1 MVFGDTSISVDEV
14 LVHVFLLSIPKPRTK
29 QILLQHIIITSA
41 LKQDPKVYYHI
52 FGKIRRCDT
61 KTFTYMEKTMK
72 LLGRVF
78 TFLLLAVTFAACSS
92 DDDSTD
98 GDGNIK
104 PDVNVNDPVG
114 TVSLS
119 MMKGHDLNEGATY
132 IGNSSIHIGNDYNFN
147 GGYFISLGTVKGLG
161 NVSYIP
167 TTGWADMV
175 SVRSGNGYVAYSYG
189 TFYRIYVE
197 KEIVG
202 TTGGIIG
209 YDVKYQAPFK
219 GKDLELE
226 LPATSVSFDKK
237 GGTENIVFN
246 NKEFVVFTAKSSEDW
261 CQIIPTSTY
270 NYSFLANGIQIIAQ
284 PSNVAAT
291 TEATITLTTA
301 YGKKKEIKVTR
312 GGVDPYL
319 TLNETS
325 VTLDAKEC
333 ERQVGLNTNIQK
345 EDLTISNT
353 ASSWCK
359 AEFVDQTRAI
369 HASAARIKFVGNKPA
384 KAVKAANAAGS
395 ASYYALVLKANS
407 NDKDTE
413 RKGTITLKSKD
424 GKKSVT
430 LNVIQNKAYLYVR
443 NEGYNEVSFDN
454 KEERNAV
461 IGNVYTNLEY
471 EDLQVSCNETWCKPE
486 LQKDYWGNITLNTNI
501 SKNTTDKT
509 RKAKIVISNKTKTLS
524 FTMNVSQNGVKFV
537 PSQTKVGFDKN
548 QSNKTITI
556 NTNIDWEASSN
567 QSWCTISRNGNNLTI
582 RATPYSG
589 STANRKATIS
599 FKGLSTKI
607 EVDQSKYALGDEYY
621 ENGVKG
627 QVIYMNDTTRY
638 VGKEVG
644 GTGTVWSTEKVA
656 TGATYEHDGRLN
668 LAIIKKISGWK
679 DLYPAFALCD
689 ALNTGSVT
697 GWYLPA
703 RDELCKIQS
712 QLSGHYWSSSEKSQE
727 YAYHVYNGYTYG
739 NKETLYKVKAVHRF

>member
-1 MVFGDTSISVDEV
+1 
-14 LVHVFLLSIPKPRTK
+14 
-29 QILLQHIIITSA
+29 
-41 LKQDPKVYYHI
+41 
-52 FGKIRRCDT
+52 
-61 KTFTYMEKTMK
+61 MEKTIK
-72 LLGRVF
+72 LLERIF
-78 TFLLLAVTFAACSS
+78 TFLLLAVVFAACSS

-104 PDVNVNDPVG
+104 PDVNVNDPAG

-119 MMKGHDLNEGATY
+119 MMKGSSISEGATRIGGSY
-132 IGNSSIHIGNDYNFN
+132 IYIGNDYNFD

-175 SVRSGNGYVAYSYG
+175 SVRNNNGYVAYSNG
-189 TFYRIYVE
+189 SFYRIFVE

-237 GGTENIVFN
+237 GGTENIVFD

-319 TLNETS
+319 TLDETS

-424 GKKSVT
+424 GKKCVT
-430 LNVIQNKAYLYVR
+430 LNVIQNKAYLYVQQ
-443 NEGYNEVSFDN
+443 EGYNEVSFDN
-454 KEERNAV
+454 EERNAV
-461 IGNVYTNLEY
+461 IGYLYTSLEY
-471 EDLQVSCNETWCKPE
+471 EDLQVSCNEAWCKPE
-486 LQKDYWGNITLNTNI
+486 LQNSYGDIKLNANI
-501 SKNTTDKT
+501 SKNATEKT

-524 FTMNVSQNGVKFV
+524 FTMNVSQSGVKFV

-589 STANRKATIS
+589 SAANRKATIS

-607 EVDQSKYALGDEYY
+607 EVDQSKYALGDEYN

-627 QVIYMNDTTRY
+627 EVAYMNDTVRY
-638 VGKEVG
+638 VKKEVG
-644 GTGTVWSTEKVA
+644 KSVWSTENVE
-656 TGATYEHDGRLN
+656 TGANDNYNGMKN
-668 LAIIKKISGWK
+668 MAVIKKISDWK
-679 DLYPAFALCD
+679 NLYPAFALCD
-689 ALNTGSVT
+689 ALNAEGVT

-703 RDELCKIQS
+703 LFELERFA
-712 QLSGHYWSSSEKSQE
+712 SSSEYWNSTEDSYSLVWINNRYSAK
-727 YAYHVYNGYTYG
+727 
-739 NKETLYKVKAVHRF
+739 YKNEITKVMAIHKF

>member
-1 MVFGDTSISVDEV
+1 
-14 LVHVFLLSIPKPRTK
+14 
-29 QILLQHIIITSA
+29 
-41 LKQDPKVYYHI
+41 
-52 FGKIRRCDT
+52 
-61 KTFTYMEKTMK
+61 MEKTFK
-72 LLGRVF
+72 LIQKIF
-78 TFLLLAVTFAACSS
+78 TMLLIAMSVIACSS
-92 DDDSTD
+92 DDSTD

-104 PDVNVNDPVG
+104 PDANVNDPVG

-119 MMKGHDLNEGATY
+119 MMKGKSIYDGATR
-132 IGNSSIHIGNDYNFN
+132 IGSTNIYIGNDYNFD

-175 SVRSGNGYVAYSYG
+175 SVRSGNGYVAYSNG
-189 TFYRIYVE
+189 DFYRIFVE

-226 LPATSVSFDKK
+226 IPATSVSFDKN
-237 GGTENIVFN
+237 GGTENIVFD
-246 NKEFVVFTAKSSEDW
+246 NKEFVVFTAKSSENW

-270 NYSFLANGIQIIAQ
+270 NYSFLSNGLQIKVY
-284 PSNVAAT
+284 PSDVAAT

-430 LNVIQNKAYLYVR
+430 LNVIQNKAYLYVG

-454 KEERNAV
+454 EERNAV
-461 IGNVYTNLEY
+461 IGNVYTSLEY
-471 EDLQVSCNETWCKPE
+471 EDLQVSCNEAWCKPE
-486 LQKDYWGNITLNTNI
+486 LQKKSNGYIKLNANI
-501 SKNTTDKT
+501 SKNTTEKS

-548 QSNKTITI
+548 YSNKTITI
-556 NTNIDWEASSN
+556 NTNLDWEATSN
-567 QSWCTISRNGNNLTI
+567 ESWCTLTKNGNNLTI

-589 STANRKATIS
+589 SAANRKATIS
-599 FKGLSTKI
+599 FKGISTKI
-607 EVDQSKYALGDEYY
+607 EVDQSKYALGDEYN

-627 QVIYMNDTTRY
+627 EVICINDTIRY
-638 VGKEVG
+638 VGKDIRE
-644 GTGTVWSTEKVA
+644 TVWSTEEVA
-656 TGATYEHDGRLN
+656 TGATDEYDGRVN
-668 LAIIKKISGWK
+668 MAIIKKISGWK

-703 RDELCKIQS
+703 RYELNNINKGGS
-712 QLSGHYWSSSEKSQE
+712 LRDHYWSSTEIITTQAYYFYGTSERGLKGT
-727 YAYHVYNGYTYG
+727 A
-739 NKETLYKVKAVHRF
+739 KRVKAVHRF

>member
-1 MVFGDTSISVDEV
+1 
-14 LVHVFLLSIPKPRTK
+14 
-29 QILLQHIIITSA
+29 
-41 LKQDPKVYYHI
+41 
-52 FGKIRRCDT
+52 
-61 KTFTYMEKTMK
+61 MEKTFK
-72 LLGRVF
+72 LIQKVF
-78 TFLLLAVTFAACSS
+78 TMLLIAMSVIACSS
-92 DDDSTD
+92 DDSTD

-104 PDVNVNDPVG
+104 PDVNVNDPAG

-119 MMKGHDLNEGATY
+119 MMKGPSTSEGATRISGSY
-132 IGNSSIHIGNDYNFN
+132 IYIGNDYNFD
-147 GGYFISLGTVKGLG
+147 GGSFISLGTVKGLG

-167 TTGWADMV
+167 TTGWADKV
-175 SVRSGNGYVAYSYG
+175 SVRNNNGYVAYSNG
-189 TFYRIYVE
+189 TFYRIFVE

-226 LPATSVSFDKK
+226 LPATSISFDKK

-413 RKGTITLKSKD
+413 RKGTITLKSKN

-430 LNVIQNKAYLYVR
+430 LNVIQNKAYLYVQQK
-443 NEGYNEVSFDN
+443 GYNEVSFDN
-454 KEERNAV
+454 EERNAV
-461 IGNVYTNLEY
+461 IGNVYTSLEY
-471 EDLQVSCNETWCKPE
+471 EDLQVSCNEAWCKPE
-486 LQKDYWGNITLNTNI
+486 LQKKSYGIELNANI
-501 SKNTTDKT
+501 SKNATEKT

-524 FTMNVSQNGVKFV
+524 FTMNVSQNGVTFV

-589 STANRKATIS
+589 SAANRKATIT

-607 EVDQSKYALGDEYY
+607 EVDQSKYALGDEYN

-627 QVIYMNDTTRY
+627 QVICIYDTIRY
-638 VGKEVG
+638 VGKDV
-644 GTGTVWSTEKVA
+644 GTVAWSTEEVA
-656 TGATYEHDGRLN
+656 TGATDKYDGRLN
-668 LAIIKKISGWK
+668 IAIIKKISGWK

-703 RDELCKIQS
+703 MYELNTIHNVGNSIRDY
-712 QLSGHYWSSSEKSQE
+712 HWSSTEYTASQ
-727 YAYHVYNGYTYG
+727 AYRHNTSYYIDSKRNQ
-739 NKETLYKVKAVHRF
+739 YKVKAVHRF

>member
-1 MVFGDTSISVDEV
+1 MST
-14 LVHVFLLSIPKPRTK
+14 PKSGTK
-29 QILLQHIIITSA
+29 QIPLQHIIITSA
-41 LKQDPKVYYHI
+41 LIQESKIYYNI
-52 FGKIRRCDT
+52 YGNLRRCNI
-61 KTFTYMEKTMK
+61 KTFTYMEKTIK
-72 LLGRVF
+72 LLERIF
-78 TFLLLAVTFAACSS
+78 TFLLLAVVFAACSS
-92 DDDSTD
+92 NDDSTD

-104 PDVNVNDPVG
+104 PDVNVNDPAG

-119 MMKGHDLNEGATY
+119 MMKGPSISEGATRIGGSY
-132 IGNSSIHIGNDYNFN
+132 IYIGNDYNFD

-167 TTGWADMV
+167 TTGWASKV
-175 SVRSGNGYVAYSYG
+175 SVRSGNGYVAYSDG
-189 TFYRIYVE
+189 DFYRIFVE
-197 KEIVG
+197 NEIVG

-237 GGTENIVFN
+237 GGTENIVFD

-353 ASSWCK
+353 ASLWCK

-369 HASAARIKFVGNKPA
+369 HASAARIKFVGNKPT
-384 KAVKAANAAGS
+384 KTVKAANAASS

-430 LNVIQNKAYLYVR
+430 LNVIQNKAYLYVG

-454 KEERNAV
+454 EERNAV

-486 LQKDYWGNITLNTNI
+486 LQKDHWGNITLNTNI
-501 SKNTTDKT
+501 SKNTTEKT
-509 RKAKIVISNKTKTLS
+509 RKAKIVISNKTKTLN
-524 FTMNVSQNGVKFV
+524 FTMTVSQNGVKFV

-589 STANRKATIS
+589 TTANRKATIT

-607 EVDQSKYALGDEYY
+607 EVDQSKYALDDEYN
-621 ENGVKG
+621 ENGVTGK
-627 QVIYMNDTTRY
+627 VICINDTIRY
-638 VGKEVG
+638 VGKDVG
-644 GTGTVWSTEKVA
+644 EAIWSTEKVV
-656 TGATYEHDGRLN
+656 TGATDEYDGRVN
-668 LAIIKKISGWK
+668 MAIIKKISGWK

-703 RDELCKIQS
+703 LYELYNIS
-712 QLSGHYWSSSEKSQE
+712 RGGHNLSNHYYWTSTE
-727 YAYHVYNGYTYG
+727 YAKDIAYSSDGYASYTQK
-739 NKETLYKVKAVHRF
+739 NLKYKVKAVHRF

>member
-1 MVFGDTSISVDEV
+1 
-14 LVHVFLLSIPKPRTK
+14 
-29 QILLQHIIITSA
+29 
-41 LKQDPKVYYHI
+41 
-52 FGKIRRCDT
+52 
-61 KTFTYMEKTMK
+61 MEKTIK
-72 LLGRVF
+72 LLERIF
-78 TFLLLAVTFAACSS
+78 TFLLLAVVFAACSS

-104 PDVNVNDPVG
+104 PDVNVNDPAG

-119 MMKGHDLNEGATY
+119 MMKGPSISEGATRIGGSY
-132 IGNSSIHIGNDYNFN
+132 IYIGNDYNFD

-175 SVRSGNGYVAYSYG
+175 SVRNNNGYVAYSNG
-189 TFYRIYVE
+189 SFYRIFVE

-237 GGTENIVFN
+237 GGTENIVFD

-384 KAVKAANAAGS
+384 KAVKAAGS
-395 ASYYALVLKANS
+395 TNYYALVLKAEA
-407 NDKDTE
+407 NDKETE
-413 RKGTITLKSKD
+413 RKGVVTLKSKD

-430 LNVIQNKAYLYVR
+430 LNIV
-443 NEGYNEVSFDN
+443 
-454 KEERNAV
+454 
-461 IGNVYTNLEY
+461 
-471 EDLQVSCNETWCKPE
+471 
-486 LQKDYWGNITLNTNI
+486 QKGI
-501 SKNTTDKT
+501 
-509 RKAKIVISNKTKTLS
+509 
-524 FTMNVSQNGVKFV
+524 KFI

-589 STANRKATIS
+589 TTASRKATIT

-607 EVDQSKYALGDEYY
+607 EVDQSKYALGDEYN

-627 QVIYMNDTTRY
+627 EVICINDTIRY
-638 VGKEVG
+638 VGKDVG
-644 GTGTVWSTEKVA
+644 EAIWSTEKVA
-656 TGATYEHDGRLN
+656 TGATDEYDGRVN
-668 LAIIKKISGWK
+668 MAIIKKISGWK

-703 RDELCKIQS
+703 LYELYNIYIGGYD
-712 QLSGHYWSSSEKSQE
+712 LRYHYYWTSTE
-727 YAYHVYNGYTYG
+727 YAKDIAYSSDGYASYTQ
-739 NKETLYKVKAVHRF
+739 KKLKYKVKAVHRF

>member
-1 MVFGDTSISVDEV
+1 
-14 LVHVFLLSIPKPRTK
+14 
-29 QILLQHIIITSA
+29 
-41 LKQDPKVYYHI
+41 
-52 FGKIRRCDT
+52 
-61 KTFTYMEKTMK
+61 MEKTIK
-72 LLGRVF
+72 LLERVF
-78 TFLLLAVTFAACSS
+78 TFLLLAVAFAACSS

-104 PDVNVNDPVG
+104 PNVNVNDPVG

-119 MMKGHDLNEGATY
+119 MMKGPSIREGATG
-132 IGNSSIHIGNDYNFN
+132 IGSIYIGNDYNFD

-167 TTGWADMV
+167 TTGWASKV
-175 SVRSGNGYVAYSYG
+175 SVRSGNGYVACDPYG
-189 TFYRIYVE
+189 FFYRIFVE

-246 NKEFVVFTAKSSEDW
+246 NKEFVVFTAKSSENW
-261 CQIIPTSTY
+261 CRITPTSTY
-270 NYSFLANGIQIIAQ
+270 NYFFLTNGLQITAD

-312 GGVDPYL
+312 GGVDPYI

-359 AEFVDQTRAI
+359 AEFIDQTRAI

-430 LNVIQNKAYLYVR
+430 LNVIQNKAYLYVG

-454 KEERNAV
+454 EERNAV
-461 IGNVYTNLEY
+461 IDNVYTSLEY

-486 LQKDYWGNITLNTNI
+486 LQKDHWGNITLNTNI
-501 SKNTTDKT
+501 SKNTTEKT
-509 RKAKIVISNKTKTLS
+509 RKAKIVISNKTKTLN
-524 FTMNVSQNGVKFV
+524 FTMNVSQRGITFV

-556 NTNIDWEASSN
+556 NTDLDWEATSN
-567 QSWCTISRNGNNLTI
+567 QSWCTISKNGNNLTI
-582 RATPYSG
+582 RVTAYSG
-589 STANRKATIS
+589 SSASRKATIS

-607 EVDQSKYALGDEYY
+607 EVDQSKYAVGDQYS

-627 QVIYMNDTTRY
+627 EVVYMNDTIRY
-638 VGKEVG
+638 IGKEVG
-644 GTGTVWSTEKVA
+644 EAVWSTENVG
-656 TGATYEHDGRLN
+656 TGATDYSDGRVN
-668 LAIIKKISGWK
+668 MAVIKKISGWK
-679 DLYPAFALCD
+679 TLYPAFALCD
-689 ALNTGSVT
+689 ALNTGGVI

-703 RDELCKIQS
+703 REEFRFYS
-712 QLSGHYWSSSEKSQE
+712 EGRYWSSTEGD
-727 YAYHVYNGYTYG
+727 YTTAYDNGYRQY
-739 NKETLYKVKAVHRF
+739 KSSQLKVKAIHRF

>member
-1 MVFGDTSISVDEV
+1 M
-14 LVHVFLLSIPKPRTK
+14 K
-29 QILLQHIIITSA
+29 IL
-41 LKQDPKVYYHI
+41 
-52 FGKIRRCDT
+52 
-61 KTFTYMEKTMK
+61 E
-72 LLGRVF
+72 RVF
-78 TFLLLAVTFAACSS
+78 TFLLLAVVFAACSS

-104 PDVNVNDPVG
+104 PDVNVNDPAG

-119 MMKGHDLNEGATY
+119 MMKGSSISEGATRIGGSY
-132 IGNSSIHIGNDYNFN
+132 IYIGNDYNFD

-175 SVRSGNGYVAYSYG
+175 SVRNNNGYVAYSNG
-189 TFYRIYVE
+189 SFYRIFVE

-333 ERQVGLNTNIQK
+333 ERQIGLNTNIQK

-430 LNVIQNKAYLYVR
+430 LNVIQNKAYLYVGY
-443 NEGYNEVSFDN
+443 EGYNDVSLDN
-454 KEERNAV
+454 EEKNAV
-461 IGNVYTNLEY
+461 IGNVYTSLEY
-471 EDLQVSCNETWCKPE
+471 EDLQVSCNEAWCKPE
-486 LQKDYWGNITLNTNI
+486 LQKKSYGYIELNANI
-501 SKNTTDKT
+501 SKNATEKT

-524 FTMNVSQNGVKFV
+524 FTMNVSQSGVKFV

-589 STANRKATIS
+589 SAANRKATIS

-607 EVDQSKYALGDEYY
+607 EVDQSKYALGDEYN

-627 QVIYMNDTTRY
+627 EVAYMNDTVRY
-638 VGKEVG
+638 VKKEVG
-644 GTGTVWSTEKVA
+644 KSVWSTENVE
-656 TGATYEHDGRLN
+656 TGANDNYNGMKN
-668 LAIIKKISGWK
+668 MAVIKKISDWK
-679 DLYPAFALCD
+679 NLYPAFALCD
-689 ALNTGSVT
+689 ALNAEGVT

-703 RDELCKIQS
+703 LFELERFA
-712 QLSGHYWSSSEKSQE
+712 SSSEYWNSTEDSYSLVWINNRYSAK
-727 YAYHVYNGYTYG
+727 
-739 NKETLYKVKAVHRF
+739 YKNEITKVMAIHKF

>member
-1 MVFGDTSISVDEV
+1 
-14 LVHVFLLSIPKPRTK
+14 
-29 QILLQHIIITSA
+29 
-41 LKQDPKVYYHI
+41 
-52 FGKIRRCDT
+52 
-61 KTFTYMEKTMK
+61 MEKTFK
-72 LLGRVF
+72 LIQKVF
-78 TFLLLAVTFAACSS
+78 TMLLIAMSVIACSS
-92 DDDSTD
+92 DDSTD

-104 PDVNVNDPVG
+104 PDVNVNDPAG
-114 TVSLS
+114 TISLS
-119 MMKGHDLNEGATY
+119 MMKGPSTSEGATRISGSY
-132 IGNSSIHIGNDYNFN
+132 IYIGNDYNFD
-147 GGYFISLGTVKGLG
+147 GGSFISLGTVKGLG

-167 TTGWADMV
+167 TTGWADKV
-175 SVRSGNGYVAYSYG
+175 SVRNNNGYVAYSNG
-189 TFYRIYVE
+189 TFYRIFVE

-226 LPATSVSFDKK
+226 LPATSISFDKK

-413 RKGTITLKSKD
+413 RKGTITLKSKN

-430 LNVIQNKAYLYVR
+430 LNVIQNKAYLYVQQK
-443 NEGYNEVSFDN
+443 GYNEVSFDN
-454 KEERNAV
+454 EERNAV
-461 IGNVYTNLEY
+461 IGNVYTSLEY
-471 EDLQVSCNETWCKPE
+471 EDLQVSCNEAWCKPE
-486 LQKDYWGNITLNTNI
+486 LQKKSYGIELNANI
-501 SKNTTDKT
+501 SKNATEKT

-524 FTMNVSQNGVKFV
+524 FTMNVSQNGVTFV

-589 STANRKATIS
+589 SAANRKATIT

-607 EVDQSKYALGDEYY
+607 EVDQSKYALGDEYN

-627 QVIYMNDTTRY
+627 QVICIYDTIRY
-638 VGKEVG
+638 VGKDV
-644 GTGTVWSTEKVA
+644 GTVAWSTEEVA
-656 TGATYEHDGRLN
+656 TGATDKYDGRLN
-668 LAIIKKISGWK
+668 IAIIKKISGWK

-703 RDELCKIQS
+703 MYELNTIHNVGNSIRDY
-712 QLSGHYWSSSEKSQE
+712 HWSSTEYTASQ
-727 YAYHVYNGYTYG
+727 AYRHNTSYYIDSKRNQ
-739 NKETLYKVKAVHRF
+739 YKVKAVHRF

>member
-1 MVFGDTSISVDEV
+1 
-14 LVHVFLLSIPKPRTK
+14 
-29 QILLQHIIITSA
+29 
-41 LKQDPKVYYHI
+41 
-52 FGKIRRCDT
+52 
-61 KTFTYMEKTMK
+61 MEKTIK
-72 LLGRVF
+72 LLERVF
-78 TFLLLAVTFAACSS
+78 TFLLLAVAFAACSS

-104 PDVNVNDPVG
+104 PDVNVNDPAG

-132 IGNSSIHIGNDYNFN
+132 IGNSSIHIGNDYNFD

-167 TTGWADMV
+167 TTGWASNV

-246 NKEFVVFTAKSSEDW
+246 NKEFVVYTAKSSEDW

-284 PSNVAAT
+284 PSDVATT

-384 KAVKAANAAGS
+384 KTVKAANAAGS

-407 NDKDTE
+407 NDKNTE
-413 RKGTITLKSKD
+413 RKGTITLKSKN

-430 LNVIQNKAYLYVR
+430 LNVIQDKAYLYVGQ
-443 NEGYNEVSFDN
+443 EGYNEVSFDN
-454 KEERNAV
+454 EKRNGI
-461 IGNVYTNLEY
+461 IGTVYTSLEY
-471 EDLQVSCNETWCKPE
+471 EDLQVSCNEAWCKPE
-486 LQKDYWGNITLNTNI
+486 LQKTYGQIKLNANI
-501 SKNTTDKT
+501 SKNTTEKS
-509 RKAKIVISNKTKTLS
+509 REAKIVISNKTKTLS
-524 FTMNVSQNGVKFV
+524 FTMNVSQSGVKFV

-548 QSNKTITI
+548 QSNKTISI
-556 NTNIDWEASSN
+556 NTSLDWEATSD
-567 QSWCTISRNGNNLTI
+567 QSWCTVSRNGNNLTI
-582 RATPYSG
+582 RVTAYGG
-589 STANRKATIS
+589 SSASRKATIS
-599 FKGLSTKI
+599 FKGLLSKI
-607 EVDQSKYALGDEYY
+607 EVNQSKYAVGDQYS

-627 QVIYMNDTTRY
+627 EVVYMNDTVRY
-638 VGKEVG
+638 VKKEVG
-644 GTGTVWSTEKVA
+644 ESIWSTENVE
-656 TGATYEHDGRLN
+656 TGANDNYDGMKN
-668 LAIIKKISGWK
+668 MAVIKKISGWK
-679 DLYPAFALCD
+679 NLYPAFALCD
-689 ALNTGSVT
+689 ALNTSGVT

-703 RDELCKIQS
+703 YYELSNRIRPAN
-712 QLSGHYWSSSEKSQE
+712 GTYWSSSESSNK
-727 YAYHVYNGYTYG
+727 YAGYYSPS
-739 NKETLYKVKAVHRF
+739 ETNAARKTDTKLKVMAVHKF

>member
-1 MVFGDTSISVDEV
+1 MST
-14 LVHVFLLSIPKPRTK
+14 PKPRTK
-29 QILLQHIIITSA
+29 QIPLQHIIIISA
-41 LKQDPKVYYHI
+41 LTQEPKIYYNI
-52 FGKIRRCDT
+52 FVNLRRCNI
-61 KTFTYMEKTMK
+61 KTFTYMEKTIK
-72 LLGRVF
+72 LLERVF
-78 TFLLLAVTFAACSS
+78 TFLLLAVAFAACSS

-104 PDVNVNDPVG
+104 PDVNVNDPAG

-132 IGNSSIHIGNDYNFN
+132 IGNSSIHIGNDYNFD

-167 TTGWADMV
+167 TTGWASNV

-284 PSNVAAT
+284 PSDVAAT

-430 LNVIQNKAYLYVR
+430 LNVIQNKAYLYVG

-454 KEERNAV
+454 EERNAV
-461 IGNVYTNLEY
+461 IGNVYTSLEY
-471 EDLQVSCNETWCKPE
+471 EDLQVSCDEAWCKPE
-486 LQKDYWGNITLNTNI
+486 LQKKSYGYIVLNANI
-501 SKNTTDKT
+501 SKNATEKS
-509 RKAKIVISNKTKTLS
+509 RKAKVVISNKTKTLN
-524 FTMNVSQNGVKFV
+524 FTMTVSQNGVKFV

-548 QSNKTITI
+548 QSNKTISI
-556 NTNIDWEASSN
+556 NTSLDWEATSD
-567 QSWCTISRNGNNLTI
+567 QSWCTVSRNGNNLTI
-582 RATPYSG
+582 RVTAYCG
-589 STANRKATIS
+589 SSASRKATIS
-599 FKGLSTKI
+599 FKGLLSKI
-607 EVDQSKYALGDEYY
+607 EVNQSKYAVGDQYS

-627 QVIYMNDTTRY
+627 EVVYMNDTVRY
-638 VGKEVG
+638 VKKEVG
-644 GTGTVWSTEKVA
+644 ESIWSTENVE
-656 TGATYEHDGRLN
+656 TGANDNYDGMKN
-668 LAIIKKISGWK
+668 MAVIKKISGWK
-679 DLYPAFALCD
+679 NLYPAFALCD
-689 ALNTGSVT
+689 ALNTSGVT

-703 RDELCKIQS
+703 YYELSNRIRPAN
-712 QLSGHYWSSSEKSQE
+712 GTYWSSSESSNK
-727 YAYHVYNGYTYG
+727 YAGYYSPS
-739 NKETLYKVKAVHRF
+739 ETNAARKTDTKLKVMAVHKF

>member
-1 MVFGDTSISVDEV
+1 
-14 LVHVFLLSIPKPRTK
+14 
-29 QILLQHIIITSA
+29 
-41 LKQDPKVYYHI
+41 
-52 FGKIRRCDT
+52 
-61 KTFTYMEKTMK
+61 MEKTFK
-72 LLGRVF
+72 LIQKVF
-78 TFLLLAVTFAACSS
+78 TMLLIAMSVIACSS
-92 DDDSTD
+92 DDSTD

-104 PDVNVNDPVG
+104 PDVNVNDPAG

-119 MMKGHDLNEGATY
+119 MMKGPSISEGATGIGGSY
-132 IGNSSIHIGNDYNFN
+132 IYIGNDYNFD
-147 GGYFISLGTVKGLG
+147 GGSFISLGTVKGLG

-167 TTGWADMV
+167 TTGWADKV
-175 SVRSGNGYVAYSYG
+175 SVRNNNGYVAYSHG
-189 TFYRIYVE
+189 TFYRIFVE

-226 LPATSVSFDKK
+226 LPATSVSFDKN

-246 NKEFVVFTAKSSEDW
+246 NKEFVVFTAKSSENW

-270 NYSFLANGIQIIAQ
+270 NYSFLSNGIQIEVY
-284 PSNVAAT
+284 PSDVAAT

-333 ERQVGLNTNIQK
+333 KRQIGLNTNIQK

-430 LNVIQNKAYLYVR
+430 LNVIQDKAYLYVKDK
-443 NEGYNEVSFDN
+443 GYNKASFDN
-454 KEERNAV
+454 EERNAT
-461 IGNVYTNLEY
+461 IGTVYTSLEY
-471 EDLQVSCNETWCKPE
+471 EDLQVSCNEAWCKPE
-486 LQKDYWGNITLNTNI
+486 LQKSYGQIILNANI
-501 SKNTTDKT
+501 SKNTTKKS
-509 RKAKIVISNKTKTLS
+509 REAKIVISNKTKTLS
-524 FTMNVSQNGVKFV
+524 FTLTVSQSGVKFI

-548 QSNKTITI
+548 YSNKTITI
-556 NTNIDWEASSN
+556 NTNIDWEASTN
-567 QSWCTISRNGNNLTI
+567 QSWCTISKNGNNLTI

-589 STANRKATIS
+589 SAANRKATIS

-607 EVDQSKYALGDEYY
+607 EVDQSKYALGDEYN

-627 QVIYMNDTTRY
+627 QVICINDTIRY
-638 VGKEVG
+638 VGKDVG
-644 GTGTVWSTEKVA
+644 NAVWSNESVL
-656 TGATYEHDGRLN
+656 TGANNEYDGRVN
-668 LAIIKKISGWK
+668 MAIIKKISGWK

-689 ALNTGSVT
+689 ALNTGNVT

-703 RDELCKIQS
+703 TKELSDIYAKGNGIRS
-712 QLSGHYWSSSEKSQE
+712 YFWSSTEYSVNQAYRNYKGWSQDQK
-727 YAYHVYNGYTYG
+727 
-739 NKETLYKVKAVHRF
+739 KESYKVKAVHRF

>member
-1 MVFGDTSISVDEV
+1 
-14 LVHVFLLSIPKPRTK
+14 
-29 QILLQHIIITSA
+29 
-41 LKQDPKVYYHI
+41 
-52 FGKIRRCDT
+52 
-61 KTFTYMEKTMK
+61 MK

-78 TFLLLAVTFAACSS
+78 TFLLLAITFVACSS
-92 DDDSTD
+92 DDASTD

-119 MMKGHDLNEGATY
+119 MMKGPSIREGATR
-132 IGNSSIHIGNDYNFN
+132 IGGSDIYIGNDYNFD
-147 GGYFISLGTVKGLG
+147 GGYFISLGAVKGLG

-167 TTGWADMV
+167 TQGWADMV
-175 SVRSGNGYVAYSYG
+175 SVRSDNGYVAYSNG
-189 TFYRIYVE
+189 AFYRIFVE

-209 YDVKYQAPFK
+209 YDVKYQVPFK

-319 TLNETS
+319 TLDETS

-353 ASSWCK
+353 ASSWCE

-395 ASYYALVLKANS
+395 ASYYALVLKAKS

-430 LNVIQNKAYLYVR
+430 LNIV
-443 NEGYNEVSFDN
+443 
-454 KEERNAV
+454 
-461 IGNVYTNLEY
+461 
-471 EDLQVSCNETWCKPE
+471 
-486 LQKDYWGNITLNTNI
+486 QKGI
-501 SKNTTDKT
+501 
-509 RKAKIVISNKTKTLS
+509 
-524 FTMNVSQNGVKFV
+524 KFI

-556 NTNIDWEASSN
+556 NTNIDWEPLSN

-607 EVDQSKYALGDEYY
+607 EVDQSKYAVGETYN

-627 QVIYMNDTTRY
+627 KIIYMNDTIRY
-638 VGKEVG
+638 VGKDVG
-644 GTGTVWSTEKVA
+644 EAAWSTEGVA
-656 TGATYEHDGRLN
+656 TGATDENDGRVN
-668 LAIIKKISGWK
+668 MAIIKKISGWK

-689 ALNTGSVT
+689 ALNTGNVT

-703 RDELCKIQS
+703 IIELNYIYH
-712 QLSGHYWSSSEKSQE
+712 GRFENNYWSSTESSVN
-727 YAYHVYNGYTYG
+727 YANYYYDYTRRSNPKG
-739 NKETLYKVKAVHRF
+739 SICKVKAVHRF

>member
-1 MVFGDTSISVDEV
+1 
-14 LVHVFLLSIPKPRTK
+14 
-29 QILLQHIIITSA
+29 
-41 LKQDPKVYYHI
+41 
-52 FGKIRRCDT
+52 
-61 KTFTYMEKTMK
+61 MEKTIK
-72 LLGRVF
+72 LLERVF
-78 TFLLLAVTFAACSS
+78 TFLLLAVAFAACSS

-119 MMKGHDLNEGATY
+119 MMKGPSIREGATR
-132 IGNSSIHIGNDYNFN
+132 IGSSDIYIGNDYNFD

-175 SVRSGNGYVAYSYG
+175 SVRNGNGYVAYSYG
-189 TFYRIYVE
+189 TFYRIFVE

-237 GGTENIVFN
+237 GGTENIVFD

-284 PSNVAAT
+284 PSDVAAT

-430 LNVIQNKAYLYVR
+430 LNVIQNKAYLYVG

-454 KEERNAV
+454 EERNAV
-461 IGNVYTNLEY
+461 IGNVYTSLEY
-471 EDLQVSCNETWCKPE
+471 EDLQVSCNEAWCKPE
-486 LQKDYWGNITLNTNI
+486 LQKKSYGIELNANI
-501 SKNTTDKT
+501 SKNATEKS
-509 RKAKIVISNKTKTLS
+509 RKAKIMISNKTKTLN
-524 FTMNVSQNGVKFV
+524 FTMNVSQRGITFV

-589 STANRKATIS
+589 TTANRKATIT

-607 EVDQSKYALGDEYY
+607 EVDQSKYAVGDQYS

-627 QVIYMNDTTRY
+627 EVICMIDTIRY

-644 GTGTVWSTEKVA
+644 EAVWSTENVE
-656 TGATYEHDGRLN
+656 TGAKDYSDGRVN
-668 LAIIKKISGWK
+668 MAIIKKISGWK
-679 DLYPAFALCD
+679 TLYPAFALCD
-689 ALNTGSVT
+689 ALNTGGVI

-703 RDELCKIQS
+703 RKEFRFNSEGK
-712 QLSGHYWSSSEKSQE
+712 YWSSTEGDYTTAYDNQGSWQYKSSQ
-727 YAYHVYNGYTYG
+727 
-739 NKETLYKVKAVHRF
+739 LKVKAIHRF

>member
-1 MVFGDTSISVDEV
+1 MST
-14 LVHVFLLSIPKPRTK
+14 PKPGTK
-29 QILLQHIIITSA
+29 QIPLQHIIITSA
-41 LKQDPKVYYHI
+41 LIQEPKIYYNI
-52 FGKIRRCDT
+52 FGNLRRCNI
-61 KTFTYMEKTMK
+61 KTFTYMEKTIK
-72 LLGRVF
+72 LLERVF
-78 TFLLLAVTFAACSS
+78 TFLLLAVAFAACSS

-104 PDVNVNDPVG
+104 PDVNVNDPAG

-132 IGNSSIHIGNDYNFN
+132 IGNSSIHIGNDYNFD

-167 TTGWADMV
+167 TTGWASNV

-270 NYSFLANGIQIIAQ
+270 NYSFLTNGIQIIAQ
-284 PSNVAAT
+284 PSDVAAT

-395 ASYYALVLKANS
+395 ANYYALVLKANS

-430 LNVIQNKAYLYVR
+430 LNVIQNKAYLYVGY
-443 NEGYNEVSFDN
+443 EGYNDVSLDN
-454 KEERNAV
+454 EERNAA
-461 IGNVYTNLEY
+461 IGNVYTSLEY
-471 EDLQVSCNETWCKPE
+471 EDLQVSCNEAWCKPE
-486 LQKDYWGNITLNTNI
+486 LQKKSYGIELNANI
-501 SKNTTDKT
+501 SKNTTEKS
-509 RKAKIVISNKTKTLS
+509 REAKIVISNKTKTLS
-524 FTMNVSQNGVKFV
+524 FTLTVSQSGVKFI

-548 QSNKTITI
+548 YSNKTITI

-567 QSWCTISRNGNNLTI
+567 QSWCTLTKNGNNLTI

-589 STANRKATIS
+589 SAANRKATIT

-607 EVDQSKYALGDEYY
+607 EVDQSKYALGDEYN

-627 QVIYMNDTTRY
+627 EVICINDTIRY
-638 VGKEVG
+638 VGKDVG
-644 GTGTVWSTEKVA
+644 KTAWSTEEVA
-656 TGATYEHDGRLN
+656 TGATDKYDGRLN
-668 LAIIKKISGWK
+668 MAVIKKISGWK

-703 RDELCKIQS
+703 MYELETINRVGIIRDW
-712 QLSGHYWSSSEKSQE
+712 HWSSTEYNESEAFIS
-727 YAYHVYNGYTYG
+727 YG
-739 NKETLYKVKAVHRF
+739 NSGDHPKRTKYEVKAVHRF

>member
-1 MVFGDTSISVDEV
+1 
-14 LVHVFLLSIPKPRTK
+14 
-29 QILLQHIIITSA
+29 
-41 LKQDPKVYYHI
+41 
-52 FGKIRRCDT
+52 
-61 KTFTYMEKTMK
+61 MEKTMK

-78 TFLLLAVTFAACSS
+78 TFLLLAITFVACSS
-92 DDDSTD
+92 DDASID

-104 PDVNVNDPVG
+104 PDVNVNDPTG

-119 MMKGHDLNEGATY
+119 MMKGPSIREGATR
-132 IGNSSIHIGNDYNFN
+132 IGDSDIYIGNDYNFD

-167 TTGWADMV
+167 TTGWASKV
-175 SVRSGNGYVAYSYG
+175 SVRSGNGYVAYDPYRG
-189 TFYRIYVE
+189 FYRIFVE

-319 TLNETS
+319 TLDETS

-353 ASSWCK
+353 ASSWCE

-384 KAVKAANAAGS
+384 KAVKAANTAGS

-430 LNVIQNKAYLYVR
+430 L
-443 NEGYNEVSFDN
+443 
-454 KEERNAV
+454 
-461 IGNVYTNLEY
+461 T
-471 EDLQVSCNETWCKPE
+471 
-486 LQKDYWGNITLNTNI
+486 
-501 SKNTTDKT
+501 
-509 RKAKIVISNKTKTLS
+509 
-524 FTMNVSQNGVKFV
+524 VSQRGVQFI

-556 NTNIDWEASSN
+556 NTNIDWEPSSN
-567 QSWCTISRNGNNLTI
+567 QSWCTTSRNGNNLTI

-607 EVDQSKYALGDEYY
+607 EVDQSKYAVGDEYN

-627 QVIYMNDTTRY
+627 KIIYMNDTIRY
-638 VGKEVG
+638 VGKDVG
-644 GTGTVWSTEKVA
+644 EAAWSTEGVA
-656 TGATYEHDGRLN
+656 TGATDEYDGRVN
-668 LAIIKKISGWK
+668 MAIIKKISGWK
-679 DLYPAFALCD
+679 DLYPAFALCN
-689 ALNTGSVT
+689 ALNTGNVT

-703 RDELCKIQS
+703 IIELHYIYH
-712 QLSGHYWSSSEKSQE
+712 GGNRFDNNYWSSTEYSVN
-727 YAYHVYNGYTYG
+727 YAYYYDYDYTRKSITP
-739 NKETLYKVKAVHRF
+739 KESICKVKAVHRF

>member
-1 MVFGDTSISVDEV
+1 
-14 LVHVFLLSIPKPRTK
+14 
-29 QILLQHIIITSA
+29 
-41 LKQDPKVYYHI
+41 
-52 FGKIRRCDT
+52 
-61 KTFTYMEKTMK
+61 MK

-78 TFLLLAVTFAACSS
+78 TFLLLAITFVACSS
-92 DDDSTD
+92 DNDSID

-104 PDVNVNDPVG
+104 PDVNVNDPAG

-119 MMKGHDLNEGATY
+119 MMKGRSIYDGATGIGSIY
-132 IGNSSIHIGNDYNFN
+132 IGDDYNFD
-147 GGYFISLGTVKGLG
+147 GGAFISLGTVKGLG
-161 NVSYIP
+161 NVSYVP
-167 TTGWADMV
+167 TQGWANKV
-175 SVRSGNGYVAYSYG
+175 SVRCDNGYVAYSYSNEA
-189 TFYRIYVE
+189 FYRIFVE

-284 PSNVAAT
+284 PSNMAAT

-319 TLNETS
+319 TLDETS

-369 HASAARIKFVGNKPA
+369 HANAARIKFVGNKPA

-407 NDKDTE
+407 NDKETE
-413 RKGTITLKSKD
+413 RKGVVTLKSKD

-430 LNVIQNKAYLYVR
+430 LNIV
-443 NEGYNEVSFDN
+443 
-454 KEERNAV
+454 
-461 IGNVYTNLEY
+461 
-471 EDLQVSCNETWCKPE
+471 
-486 LQKDYWGNITLNTNI
+486 QKGMFI
-501 SKNTTDKT
+501 
-509 RKAKIVISNKTKTLS
+509 
-524 FTMNVSQNGVKFV
+524 

-607 EVDQSKYALGDEYY
+607 EVDQSKYAVDDEYN

-627 QVIYMNDTTRY
+627 KIIYMNDTIRY
-638 VGKEVG
+638 VGKDVG
-644 GTGTVWSTEKVA
+644 EAVWSTETVL
-656 TGATYEHDGRLN
+656 TGATDKNDGRVN
-668 LAIIKKISGWK
+668 MAIIKKISGWK

-689 ALNTGSVT
+689 ALNTGNVT

-703 RDELCKIQS
+703 KEELYYIYNGGRS
-712 QLSGHYWSSSEKSQE
+712 DNEDWSSTEDDVN
-727 YAYHVYNGYTYG
+727 YAYYFYHYYYG
-739 NKETLYKVKAVHRF
+739 WSLAPIDKGSISKVKAVHRF

>member
-1 MVFGDTSISVDEV
+1 
-14 LVHVFLLSIPKPRTK
+14 
-29 QILLQHIIITSA
+29 
-41 LKQDPKVYYHI
+41 
-52 FGKIRRCDT
+52 
-61 KTFTYMEKTMK
+61 MK

-78 TFLLLAVTFAACSS
+78 TFLLLAITFVACSS
-92 DDDSTD
+92 DDASID

-104 PDVNVNDPVG
+104 PDVNVNDPAG

-119 MMKGHDLNEGATY
+119 MMKGPSIREGATR
-132 IGNSSIHIGNDYNFN
+132 IGDSDIYIGNDYNFD

-167 TTGWADMV
+167 TTGWASKV
-175 SVRSGNGYVAYSYG
+175 SVRSGNGYVAYDPYRG
-189 TFYRIYVE
+189 FYRIFVE

-319 TLNETS
+319 TLDETS

-407 NDKDTE
+407 NDKETE
-413 RKGTITLKSKD
+413 RKGVVTLKSKD

-430 LNVIQNKAYLYVR
+430 LNIV
-443 NEGYNEVSFDN
+443 
-454 KEERNAV
+454 
-461 IGNVYTNLEY
+461 
-471 EDLQVSCNETWCKPE
+471 
-486 LQKDYWGNITLNTNI
+486 QKGMFI
-501 SKNTTDKT
+501 
-509 RKAKIVISNKTKTLS
+509 
-524 FTMNVSQNGVKFV
+524 

-548 QSNKTITI
+548 HSNKTITI
-556 NTNIDWEASSN
+556 NTNIDWEPSSN
-567 QSWCTISRNGNNLTI
+567 QSWCTTSRSGNNLTI

-607 EVDQSKYALGDEYY
+607 EVDQSKYAVGDEYN

-627 QVIYMNDTTRY
+627 QVVCMNDTIRY
-638 VGKEVG
+638 VGKDVG
-644 GTGTVWSTEKVA
+644 EAAWSTETVL
-656 TGATYEHDGRLN
+656 TGATDKNDGRVN
-668 LAIIKKISGWK
+668 MAIIKKISGWK

-689 ALNTGSVT
+689 ALNTGNVT
-697 GWYLPA
+697 GWYLPTKE
-703 RDELCKIQS
+703 ELYYIYNGGRS
-712 QLSGHYWSSSEKSQE
+712 DNDYWSSTE
-727 YAYHVYNGYTYG
+727 YDVDNANYYYYYSYG
-739 NKETLYKVKAVHRF
+739 SPTSKGVKYKVKAVHRF

>member
-1 MVFGDTSISVDEV
+1 MSV
-14 LVHVFLLSIPKPRTK
+14 I
-29 QILLQHIIITSA
+29 
-41 LKQDPKVYYHI
+41 
-52 FGKIRRCDT
+52 
-61 KTFTYMEKTMK
+61 
-72 LLGRVF
+72 
-78 TFLLLAVTFAACSS
+78 ACSS
-92 DDDSTD
+92 DDSTD

-104 PDVNVNDPVG
+104 PDVNVNDPAG

-119 MMKGHDLNEGATY
+119 MMKGPSISEGATRIGGSY
-132 IGNSSIHIGNDYNFN
+132 IYIGNDYNFD
-147 GGYFISLGTVKGLG
+147 GGSFISLGTVKGLG

-167 TTGWADMV
+167 TTGWADKV
-175 SVRSGNGYVAYSYG
+175 SVRNNNGYVAYSHG
-189 TFYRIYVE
+189 TFYRIFVE

-226 LPATSVSFDKK
+226 LPATSVSFDKN

-246 NKEFVVFTAKSSEDW
+246 NKEFVVFTAKSSENW

-270 NYSFLANGIQIIAQ
+270 NYSFLSNGIQIEVY
-284 PSNVAAT
+284 PSDVAAT

-333 ERQVGLNTNIQK
+333 KRQIGLNTNIQK

-430 LNVIQNKAYLYVR
+430 LNVIQDKAYLYVKDK
-443 NEGYNEVSFDN
+443 GYNKASFDN
-454 KEERNAV
+454 EERNAT
-461 IGNVYTNLEY
+461 IGTVYTSLEY
-471 EDLQVSCNETWCKPE
+471 EDLQVSCNEAWCKPE
-486 LQKDYWGNITLNTNI
+486 LQKTYGNIELNANI
-501 SKNTTDKT
+501 SKNTTEKS
-509 RKAKIVISNKTKTLS
+509 REAKIVISNKTKTLS
-524 FTMNVSQNGVKFV
+524 FTLTVSQRGIQFI

-556 NTNIDWEASSN
+556 NTNSDWEASSN
-567 QSWCTISRNGNNLTI
+567 QSWCTISKNGNNLTI

-589 STANRKATIS
+589 SAANRKATIS

-607 EVDQSKYALGDEYY
+607 EVDQSKYALGDEYN

-627 QVIYMNDTTRY
+627 QVICINDTIRY
-638 VGKEVG
+638 VGKDVG
-644 GTGTVWSTEKVA
+644 NAVWSNEDVL
-656 TGATYEHDGRLN
+656 TGANNGYDGRVN
-668 LAIIKKISGWK
+668 MAIIKKISGWK

-689 ALNTGSVT
+689 ALNTGNVT

-703 RDELCKIQS
+703 REELFYIRKGG
-712 QLSGHYWSSSEKSQE
+712 SGNKAYYWSSTEYTAKQAYTFYNDPYIQHKSS
-727 YAYHVYNGYTYG
+727 G
-739 NKETLYKVKAVHRF
+739 YKVKAVHRF

>member
-1 MVFGDTSISVDEV
+1 MST
-14 LVHVFLLSIPKPRTK
+14 PKPRTK
-29 QILLQHIIITSA
+29 QIPLQHIIITSA
-41 LKQDPKVYYHI
+41 LIQEPKIYYHI
-52 FGKIRRCDT
+52 FGNLRRCNI
-61 KTFTYMEKTMK
+61 KTFTYMEKTIK
-72 LLGRVF
+72 LLERVF
-78 TFLLLAVTFAACSS
+78 TFLLLAVAFAACSS

-98 GDGNIK
+98 GNGNIK
-104 PDVNVNDPVG
+104 PDVNVNDPAG

-119 MMKGHDLNEGATY
+119 MMKGPSIREGATG
-132 IGNSSIHIGNDYNFN
+132 IGSIYIGNDYNFD

-167 TTGWADMV
+167 TTGWASNV

-284 PSNVAAT
+284 PSDVAAT

-430 LNVIQNKAYLYVR
+430 LNVIQDKAYLYVKDK
-443 NEGYNEVSFDN
+443 GYNKASFDN
-454 KEERNAV
+454 EERNAA
-461 IGNVYTNLEY
+461 IGTVYTSLEY
-471 EDLQVSCNETWCKPE
+471 EDLQVSCNEVWCKPE
-486 LQKDYWGNITLNTNI
+486 LQKSYGQIILNANI
-501 SKNTTDKT
+501 SKNTTEKS
-509 RKAKIVISNKTKTLS
+509 REAKIVISNKTKTLS
-524 FTMNVSQNGVKFV
+524 FTLTVSQSGVKFI

-548 QSNKTITI
+548 YSNKTITI

-567 QSWCTISRNGNNLTI
+567 QSWCTLTKNGNNLTI

-589 STANRKATIS
+589 SAANRKATIT

-607 EVDQSKYALGDEYY
+607 EVDQSKYALGDEYN

-627 QVIYMNDTTRY
+627 EVICINDTIRY
-638 VGKEVG
+638 VGKDVG
-644 GTGTVWSTEKVA
+644 KTAWSTEEVA
-656 TGATYEHDGRLN
+656 TGATDKYDGRLN
-668 LAIIKKISGWK
+668 MAVIKKISGWK

-703 RDELCKIQS
+703 MYELETINRVGIIRDW
-712 QLSGHYWSSSEKSQE
+712 HWSSTEYNESEAFIS
-727 YAYHVYNGYTYG
+727 YG
-739 NKETLYKVKAVHRF
+739 NSGDHPKRTKYEVKAVHRF

>member
-1 MVFGDTSISVDEV
+1 
-14 LVHVFLLSIPKPRTK
+14 
-29 QILLQHIIITSA
+29 
-41 LKQDPKVYYHI
+41 
-52 FGKIRRCDT
+52 
-61 KTFTYMEKTMK
+61 MEKTIK
-72 LLGRVF
+72 LLERVF
-78 TFLLLAVTFAACSS
+78 TFLLLAVAFAACSS

-98 GDGNIK
+98 GNGNIK

-119 MMKGHDLNEGATY
+119 MMKGPSIREGATG
-132 IGNSSIHIGNDYNFN
+132 IGSIYIGNDYNFD

-167 TTGWADMV
+167 TTGWASKV
-175 SVRSGNGYVAYSYG
+175 SVRSGNGYVACDPYG
-189 TFYRIYVE
+189 FFYRIFVE

-284 PSNVAAT
+284 PSDVAAT

-443 NEGYNEVSFDN
+443 SEGYNEVSFDN
-454 KEERNAV
+454 EERNAV
-461 IGNVYTNLEY
+461 IGNVYTSLEY
-471 EDLQVSCNETWCKPE
+471 EDLQVSCNEAWCKPE
-486 LQKDYWGNITLNTNI
+486 LQKESYGYIILNANI
-501 SKNTTDKT
+501 SKNATEKT

-524 FTMNVSQNGVKFV
+524 FTLTVSQSGVKFI

-548 QSNKTITI
+548 YSNKTITI

-567 QSWCTISRNGNNLTI
+567 QSWCTLTKNGNNLTI

-589 STANRKATIS
+589 SAANRKATIT

-607 EVDQSKYALGDEYY
+607 EVDQSKYALGDEYN

-627 QVIYMNDTTRY
+627 EVICINDTIRY
-638 VGKEVG
+638 VGKDVG
-644 GTGTVWSTEKVA
+644 KTAWSTEEVA
-656 TGATYEHDGRLN
+656 TGATDKYDGRLN
-668 LAIIKKISGWK
+668 MAVIKKISGWK

-703 RDELCKIQS
+703 MYELETINRVGIIRDW
-712 QLSGHYWSSSEKSQE
+712 HWSSTEYNESEAFIS
-727 YAYHVYNGYTYG
+727 YG
-739 NKETLYKVKAVHRF
+739 NSGDHPKRTKYEVKAVHRF

>member
-1 MVFGDTSISVDEV
+1 
-14 LVHVFLLSIPKPRTK
+14 
-29 QILLQHIIITSA
+29 
-41 LKQDPKVYYHI
+41 
-52 FGKIRRCDT
+52 
-61 KTFTYMEKTMK
+61 MEKTIK
-72 LLGRVF
+72 LLERVF
-78 TFLLLAVTFAACSS
+78 TFLLLAVAFAACSS

-104 PDVNVNDPVG
+104 PDVNVNDPAG

-132 IGNSSIHIGNDYNFN
+132 IGNSSIHIGNDYNFD

-167 TTGWADMV
+167 TTGWASNF

-237 GGTENIVFN
+237 GGTENIVFD

-369 HASAARIKFVGNKPA
+369 HANAARIKFVGNKPA

-395 ASYYALVLKANS
+395 ASYYALVLKANF

-430 LNVIQNKAYLYVR
+430 LNVIQNKAYLYVQQ
-443 NEGYNEVSFDN
+443 EGYNEVSFDN
-454 KEERNAV
+454 EERNAV
-461 IGNVYTNLEY
+461 IGYLYTSLEY
-471 EDLQVSCNETWCKPE
+471 EDLQVSCNEAWCKPE
-486 LQKDYWGNITLNTNI
+486 LQNSYGYIKLNANI
-501 SKNTTDKT
+501 SKNTTEKT

-524 FTMNVSQNGVKFV
+524 FTMTVSQNGVTFV
-537 PSQTKVGFDKN
+537 PSQTKIGFDKN
-548 QSNKTITI
+548 QSNKTISI
-556 NTNIDWEASSN
+556 NTSLDWEATSD
-567 QSWCTISRNGNNLTI
+567 QSWCTVSRNGNNLTI
-582 RATPYSG
+582 RVTAYGG
-589 STANRKATIS
+589 SSASRKATIS
-599 FKGLSTKI
+599 FKGLLSKI
-607 EVDQSKYALGDEYY
+607 EVNQSKYAVGDQYS

-627 QVIYMNDTTRY
+627 EVVYMNDTVRY
-638 VGKEVG
+638 VKKEVG
-644 GTGTVWSTEKVA
+644 ESIWSTENVE
-656 TGATYEHDGRLN
+656 TGANDKYDGMKN
-668 LAIIKKISGWK
+668 MAVIKKISGWK
-679 DLYPAFALCD
+679 NLYPAFALCD
-689 ALNTGSVT
+689 ALNTSGMT

-703 RDELCKIQS
+703 YYELSNRIRPAN
-712 QLSGHYWSSSEKSQE
+712 GTYWSSSESSNK
-727 YAYHVYNGYTYG
+727 YAGYYSPS
-739 NKETLYKVKAVHRF
+739 ETNAARKTDTKLKVMAVHKF

>member
-1 MVFGDTSISVDEV
+1 
-14 LVHVFLLSIPKPRTK
+14 
-29 QILLQHIIITSA
+29 
-41 LKQDPKVYYHI
+41 
-52 FGKIRRCDT
+52 
-61 KTFTYMEKTMK
+61 MEKTFK
-72 LLGRVF
+72 LIQKVF
-78 TFLLLAVTFAACSS
+78 TMLLIAMSVIACSS
-92 DDDSTD
+92 DDSTD

-104 PDVNVNDPVG
+104 PDVNVNDPAG

-119 MMKGHDLNEGATY
+119 MMKGPSTSEGATRISGSY
-132 IGNSSIHIGNDYNFN
+132 IYIGNDYNFD
-147 GGYFISLGTVKGLG
+147 GGSFISLGTVKGLG

-167 TTGWADMV
+167 TTGWADKV
-175 SVRSGNGYVAYSYG
+175 SVRNNNGYVAYSIG
-189 TFYRIYVE
+189 TFYRIFVE

-209 YDVKYQAPFK
+209 YDVKYQASFK

-226 LPATSVSFDKK
+226 LPATSISFDKK

-246 NKEFVVFTAKSSEDW
+246 NKEFVVFTAKSSENW

-270 NYSFLANGIQIIAQ
+270 NYSFLSNGIQIKVY
-284 PSNVAAT
+284 PSDVTAT

-333 ERQVGLNTNIQK
+333 ERQIGLNTNIQK

-430 LNVIQNKAYLYVR
+430 LNVIQDKAYLYVKDK
-443 NEGYNEVSFDN
+443 GYNKASFDN
-454 KEERNAV
+454 EERNAA
-461 IGNVYTNLEY
+461 IGTVYTSLEY
-471 EDLQVSCNETWCKPE
+471 EDLQVSCNEVWCKPE
-486 LQKDYWGNITLNTNI
+486 LQKSYGQIILNANI
-501 SKNTTDKT
+501 SKNTTEKS
-509 RKAKIVISNKTKTLS
+509 REAKIVISNKTKTLS
-524 FTMNVSQNGVKFV
+524 FTLTVSQSGVKFI

-548 QSNKTITI
+548 YSNKTITI
-556 NTNIDWEASSN
+556 NTNIDWEASTN
-567 QSWCTISRNGNNLTI
+567 QSWCTISKNGNNLTI

-589 STANRKATIS
+589 SAANRKATIS

-607 EVDQSKYALGDEYY
+607 EVDQSKYALGDEYN

-627 QVIYMNDTTRY
+627 QVICINDTIRY
-638 VGKEVG
+638 VGKDVG
-644 GTGTVWSTEKVA
+644 NAVWSNESVL
-656 TGATYEHDGRLN
+656 TGANNKYDGRVN
-668 LAIIKKISGWK
+668 MAIIKKISGWK

-689 ALNTGSVT
+689 ALNTGNVT

-703 RDELCKIQS
+703 IKELSDIYAKGNGIRS
-712 QLSGHYWSSSEKSQE
+712 YFWSSTEYSVNKAYRNYDGWSQDQK
-727 YAYHVYNGYTYG
+727 
-739 NKETLYKVKAVHRF
+739 KESYKVKAVHRF

>member
-1 MVFGDTSISVDEV
+1 
-14 LVHVFLLSIPKPRTK
+14 
-29 QILLQHIIITSA
+29 
-41 LKQDPKVYYHI
+41 
-52 FGKIRRCDT
+52 
-61 KTFTYMEKTMK
+61 MEKTIK
-72 LLGRVF
+72 LLERVF
-78 TFLLLAVTFAACSS
+78 TFLLLAVAFAACSS
-92 DDDSTD
+92 NDDSTD

-104 PDVNVNDPVG
+104 PDVNVNDPAG

-119 MMKGHDLNEGATY
+119 MMKGPSISEGATRIGGSY
-132 IGNSSIHIGNDYNFN
+132 IYIGNDYNFD

-167 TTGWADMV
+167 TTGWASKV
-175 SVRSGNGYVAYSYG
+175 SVRSGNGYVAYSDG
-189 TFYRIYVE
+189 DFYRIFVE
-197 KEIVG
+197 NEIVG

-284 PSNVAAT
+284 PSDVAAT

-384 KAVKAANAAGS
+384 KAVKAAGS
-395 ASYYALVLKANS
+395 TNYYTLVLKAEA
-407 NDKDTE
+407 NDKETE
-413 RKGTITLKSKD
+413 RKGVVTLKSKD

-430 LNVIQNKAYLYVR
+430 LNIV
-443 NEGYNEVSFDN
+443 
-454 KEERNAV
+454 
-461 IGNVYTNLEY
+461 
-471 EDLQVSCNETWCKPE
+471 
-486 LQKDYWGNITLNTNI
+486 QKGITL
-501 SKNTTDKT
+501 
-509 RKAKIVISNKTKTLS
+509 
-524 FTMNVSQNGVKFV
+524 V

-548 QSNKTITI
+548 HSNKTITI

-567 QSWCTISRNGNNLTI
+567 QSWCTLSRNGNNLTI

-589 STANRKATIS
+589 SAANRKATIS

-607 EVDQSKYALGDEYY
+607 EVDQSKYAVGDEYN

-627 QVIYMNDTTRY
+627 KVIYMNDTIRY
-638 VGKEVG
+638 VGKDVREAA
-644 GTGTVWSTEKVA
+644 WSTEEVA
-656 TGATYEHDGRLN
+656 TGATDMYDGRVN
-668 LAIIKKISGWK
+668 TTIIKKISGWK

-689 ALNTGSVT
+689 ALNTGGVT

-703 RDELCKIQS
+703 REELRRVS
-712 QLSGHYWSSSEKSQE
+712 NEDYWSSTEASKGS
-727 YAYHVYNGYTYG
+727 AYTIYYNIAY
-739 NKETLYKVKAVHRF
+739 NKKHIFTVKAIHRF

>member
-1 MVFGDTSISVDEV
+1 
-14 LVHVFLLSIPKPRTK
+14 
-29 QILLQHIIITSA
+29 
-41 LKQDPKVYYHI
+41 
-52 FGKIRRCDT
+52 
-61 KTFTYMEKTMK
+61 MEKTFK
-72 LLGRVF
+72 LIQKVF
-78 TFLLLAVTFAACSS
+78 TMLLIAMSVIACSS
-92 DDDSTD
+92 DDSTD

-104 PDVNVNDPVG
+104 PDVNVNDPAG

-119 MMKGHDLNEGATY
+119 MMKGPSTSEGATRISGSY
-132 IGNSSIHIGNDYNFN
+132 IYIGNDYNFD
-147 GGYFISLGTVKGLG
+147 GGSFISLGTVKGLG

-167 TTGWADMV
+167 TTGWADKV
-175 SVRSGNGYVAYSYG
+175 SVRNNNGYVAYSNG
-189 TFYRIYVE
+189 TFYRIFVE

-226 LPATSVSFDKK
+226 LPATSISFDKK

-246 NKEFVVFTAKSSEDW
+246 NKEFVVFTAKSSENW

-270 NYSFLANGIQIIAQ
+270 NYSFLSNGIQIKVY
-284 PSNVAAT
+284 PSDVAAT

-333 ERQVGLNTNIQK
+333 ERQIGLNTNIQK

-430 LNVIQNKAYLYVR
+430 LNVIQDKAYLYVKDK
-443 NEGYNEVSFDN
+443 GYNKASFDN
-454 KEERNAV
+454 EERNAA
-461 IGNVYTNLEY
+461 IGTVYTSLEY
-471 EDLQVSCNETWCKPE
+471 EDLQVSCNEVWCKPE
-486 LQKDYWGNITLNTNI
+486 LQKSYGQIILNANI
-501 SKNTTDKT
+501 SKNTTEKS
-509 RKAKIVISNKTKTLS
+509 REAKIVISNKTKTLS
-524 FTMNVSQNGVKFV
+524 FTLTVSQSGVKFI

-548 QSNKTITI
+548 YSNKTITI
-556 NTNIDWEASSN
+556 NTNIDWEASTN
-567 QSWCTISRNGNNLTI
+567 QSWCTISKNGNNLTI

-589 STANRKATIS
+589 SAANRKATIS

-607 EVDQSKYALGDEYY
+607 EVDQSKYALGDEYN

-627 QVIYMNDTTRY
+627 QVICINDTIRY
-638 VGKEVG
+638 VGKDVG
-644 GTGTVWSTEKVA
+644 NAVWSNESVL
-656 TGATYEHDGRLN
+656 TGANNEYDGRVN
-668 LAIIKKISGWK
+668 MAIIKKISGWK

-689 ALNTGSVT
+689 ALNTGNVT

-703 RDELCKIQS
+703 TKELSDIYAKGNGIRS
-712 QLSGHYWSSSEKSQE
+712 YFWSSTE
-727 YAYHVYNGYTYG
+727 YSVNQAYRNYNGWSQDQK
-739 NKETLYKVKAVHRF
+739 KESYKVKAVHRF

>member
-1 MVFGDTSISVDEV
+1 
-14 LVHVFLLSIPKPRTK
+14 
-29 QILLQHIIITSA
+29 
-41 LKQDPKVYYHI
+41 
-52 FGKIRRCDT
+52 
-61 KTFTYMEKTMK
+61 MK

-78 TFLLLAVTFAACSS
+78 TFLLLAITFVACSS
-92 DDDSTD
+92 DNDSID

-104 PDVNVNDPVG
+104 PDVNVNDPAG

-119 MMKGHDLNEGATY
+119 MMKGRTIYDGATGIGSIY
-132 IGNSSIHIGNDYNFN
+132 IGDDYNFD
-147 GGYFISLGTVKGLG
+147 GGAFISLGTVKGLG

-167 TTGWADMV
+167 TTGWANKV
-175 SVRSGNGYVAYSYG
+175 SVRCDNGYVAYSDG
-189 TFYRIYVE
+189 DFYRIFVE

-319 TLNETS
+319 TLDETS

-407 NDKDTE
+407 NDKETE
-413 RKGTITLKSKD
+413 RKGVVTLKSKD

-430 LNVIQNKAYLYVR
+430 LNIV
-443 NEGYNEVSFDN
+443 
-454 KEERNAV
+454 
-461 IGNVYTNLEY
+461 
-471 EDLQVSCNETWCKPE
+471 
-486 LQKDYWGNITLNTNI
+486 QKGMFI
-501 SKNTTDKT
+501 
-509 RKAKIVISNKTKTLS
+509 
-524 FTMNVSQNGVKFV
+524 

-548 QSNKTITI
+548 HSNKTITI
-556 NTNIDWEASSN
+556 NTNIDWEPSSN
-567 QSWCTISRNGNNLTI
+567 QSWCTTSRSGNNLTI

-607 EVDQSKYALGDEYY
+607 EVDQSKYAVGDEYN

-627 QVIYMNDTTRY
+627 QVVCMNDTIRY
-638 VGKEVG
+638 VGKDVG
-644 GTGTVWSTEKVA
+644 EAAWSTETVL
-656 TGATYEHDGRLN
+656 TGATDKNDGRVN
-668 LAIIKKISGWK
+668 MAIIKKISGWK

-689 ALNTGSVT
+689 ALNTGNVT
-697 GWYLPA
+697 GWYLPTKE
-703 RDELCKIQS
+703 ELYYIYNGGRS
-712 QLSGHYWSSSEKSQE
+712 DNDYWSSTE
-727 YAYHVYNGYTYG
+727 YDVDNANYYYYYSYG
-739 NKETLYKVKAVHRF
+739 SPTSKGVKYKVKAVHRF

>member
-1 MVFGDTSISVDEV
+1 MST
-14 LVHVFLLSIPKPRTK
+14 PKPGTK
-29 QILLQHIIITSA
+29 QIPLQHIIITSA
-41 LKQDPKVYYHI
+41 LIQEPKIYYNI
-52 FGKIRRCDT
+52 FGNLRRCNI
-61 KTFTYMEKTMK
+61 KTFTYMEKTIK
-72 LLGRVF
+72 LLERVF
-78 TFLLLAVTFAACSS
+78 TFLLLAVAFAACSS

-119 MMKGHDLNEGATY
+119 MMKGPSIREGATGIGSIY
-132 IGNSSIHIGNDYNFN
+132 IGDDYNFD

-167 TTGWADMV
+167 TTGWASKV
-175 SVRSGNGYVAYSYG
+175 SVRSGNGYVAYDPYG
-189 TFYRIYVE
+189 GFYRIFVE
-197 KEIVG
+197 EEIVG

-209 YDVKYQAPFK
+209 YEVKYQAPFK

-237 GGTENIVFN
+237 GGTENIVFD

-369 HASAARIKFVGNKPA
+369 HANAARIKFVGNKPA
-384 KAVKAANAAGS
+384 KAVKAAGS
-395 ASYYALVLKANS
+395 TNYYALVLKAEA
-407 NDKDTE
+407 NDKETE
-413 RKGTITLKSKD
+413 RKGVVTLKSKD

-430 LNVIQNKAYLYVR
+430 LNIV
-443 NEGYNEVSFDN
+443 
-454 KEERNAV
+454 
-461 IGNVYTNLEY
+461 
-471 EDLQVSCNETWCKPE
+471 
-486 LQKDYWGNITLNTNI
+486 QKGI
-501 SKNTTDKT
+501 
-509 RKAKIVISNKTKTLS
+509 
-524 FTMNVSQNGVKFV
+524 KFV

-589 STANRKATIS
+589 SAANRKATIT

-607 EVDQSKYALGDEYY
+607 EVDQSKYALGDEYN

-638 VGKEVG
+638 VGKDVG
-644 GTGTVWSTEKVA
+644 EDVWSTENVA
-656 TGATYEHDGRLN
+656 TGATDEYDGRVN
-668 LAIIKKISGWK
+668 MAIIKKISGWK

-703 RDELCKIQS
+703 LYELYNIS
-712 QLSGHYWSSSEKSQE
+712 RGGHNLSNHYYWTSTE
-727 YAYHVYNGYTYG
+727 YAKDIAYSSDGYASYTQK
-739 NKETLYKVKAVHRF
+739 NLKYKVKAVHRF

>member
-1 MVFGDTSISVDEV
+1 
-14 LVHVFLLSIPKPRTK
+14 
-29 QILLQHIIITSA
+29 
-41 LKQDPKVYYHI
+41 
-52 FGKIRRCDT
+52 
-61 KTFTYMEKTMK
+61 MK

-78 TFLLLAVTFAACSS
+78 TFLLLAITFVACSS
-92 DDDSTD
+92 DDASTD

-104 PDVNVNDPVG
+104 PDVNVNDPAG

-119 MMKGHDLNEGATY
+119 MMKGRSIYDGATG
-132 IGNSSIHIGNDYNFN
+132 IGSIYIGNDYNFD
-147 GGYFISLGTVKGLG
+147 GGYFISLGAVKGLG

-167 TTGWADMV
+167 TTQGWASKV
-175 SVRSGNGYVAYSYG
+175 SVRCDNGYVAYSNEK
-189 TFYRIYVE
+189 FYRIFVE

-209 YDVKYQAPFK
+209 YDVRYQSPFK

-270 NYSFLANGIQIIAQ
+270 NYSFLANGIQIIAW
-284 PSNVAAT
+284 PSNVGAT
-291 TEATITLTTA
+291 TEATVTLTTA

-325 VTLDAKEC
+325 VTLDADEC

-345 EDLTISNT
+345 EGLTISNT

-384 KAVKAANAAGS
+384 KAVKAAGS
-395 ASYYALVLKANS
+395 TKYYALVLKAEA
-407 NDKDTE
+407 NDKETE
-413 RKGTITLKSKD
+413 RKGVVTLKSKD

-430 LNVIQNKAYLYVR
+430 LNIV
-443 NEGYNEVSFDN
+443 
-454 KEERNAV
+454 
-461 IGNVYTNLEY
+461 
-471 EDLQVSCNETWCKPE
+471 
-486 LQKDYWGNITLNTNI
+486 QKGI
-501 SKNTTDKT
+501 
-509 RKAKIVISNKTKTLS
+509 
-524 FTMNVSQNGVKFV
+524 KFI

-556 NTNIDWEASSN
+556 NTNIDWEPSSN
-567 QSWCTISRNGNNLTI
+567 QSWCTTSRNGNNLTI

-607 EVDQSKYALGDEYY
+607 EVDQSKYAVGETYN

-627 QVIYMNDTTRY
+627 KIIYMNDTIRY
-638 VGKEVG
+638 VGKDVG
-644 GTGTVWSTEKVA
+644 EAAWSTETVL
-656 TGATYEHDGRLN
+656 TGATDENDGRVN
-668 LAIIKKISGWK
+668 MAIIKKISGWK
-679 DLYPAFALCD
+679 GLYPAFALCD
-689 ALNTGSVT
+689 ALNTGNVT

-703 RDELCKIQS
+703 IKELYDIDNGGYRFDS
-712 QLSGHYWSSSEKSQE
+712 DYWSSTEYYESNA
-727 YAYHVYNGYTYG
+727 YAYYRSRNS
-739 NKETLYKVKAVHRF
+739 KERIGKVKAVHRF

>member
-1 MVFGDTSISVDEV
+1 
-14 LVHVFLLSIPKPRTK
+14 
-29 QILLQHIIITSA
+29 
-41 LKQDPKVYYHI
+41 
-52 FGKIRRCDT
+52 
-61 KTFTYMEKTMK
+61 MK

-78 TFLLLAVTFAACSS
+78 TFLLLAITFVACSS
-92 DDDSTD
+92 DDASTD

-104 PDVNVNDPVG
+104 PDVNVNDPTG

-119 MMKGHDLNEGATY
+119 MMKGPSIREGATR
-132 IGNSSIHIGNDYNFN
+132 IGGSDIYIGNDYNFD
-147 GGYFISLGTVKGLG
+147 GGYFISLGAVKGLG

-167 TTGWADMV
+167 TQGWADMV
-175 SVRSGNGYVAYSYG
+175 SVRSDNGYVAYSNG
-189 TFYRIYVE
+189 AFYRIFVE

-209 YDVKYQAPFK
+209 YDVKYQVPFK

-319 TLNETS
+319 TLDETS

-353 ASSWCK
+353 ASSWCE

-384 KAVKAANAAGS
+384 KAVKAANTAGS

-430 LNVIQNKAYLYVR
+430 L
-443 NEGYNEVSFDN
+443 
-454 KEERNAV
+454 
-461 IGNVYTNLEY
+461 T
-471 EDLQVSCNETWCKPE
+471 
-486 LQKDYWGNITLNTNI
+486 
-501 SKNTTDKT
+501 
-509 RKAKIVISNKTKTLS
+509 
-524 FTMNVSQNGVKFV
+524 VSQRGVQFI

-556 NTNIDWEASSN
+556 NTNIDWEPSSN
-567 QSWCTISRNGNNLTI
+567 QSWCTTSRNGNNLTI

-607 EVDQSKYALGDEYY
+607 EVDQSKYAVGDEYN

-627 QVIYMNDTTRY
+627 QVVCMTDTIRY
-638 VGKEVG
+638 VGKDVG
-644 GTGTVWSTEKVA
+644 EAVWSTETVL
-656 TGATYEHDGRLN
+656 TGATDKNDGRVN
-668 LAIIKKISGWK
+668 MAIIKKISGWK

-689 ALNTGSVT
+689 ALNTGNVT

-703 RDELCKIQS
+703 KKELYYIYNGRMS
-712 QLSGHYWSSSEKSQE
+712 DNGYWSSTE
-727 YAYHVYNGYTYG
+727 YDVNDAYYYFHDYYSFGSLTPKG
-739 NKETLYKVKAVHRF
+739 RICKVKAVHRF

>member
-1 MVFGDTSISVDEV
+1 
-14 LVHVFLLSIPKPRTK
+14 
-29 QILLQHIIITSA
+29 
-41 LKQDPKVYYHI
+41 
-52 FGKIRRCDT
+52 
-61 KTFTYMEKTMK
+61 MEKAIK
-72 LLGRVF
+72 LLERVF
-78 TFLLLAVTFAACSS
+78 TFLLLAVAFAACSS

-119 MMKGHDLNEGATY
+119 MMKGPSIRDGATGIGSIY
-132 IGNSSIHIGNDYNFN
+132 IGDDYNFD

-167 TTGWADMV
+167 ATGWASKV
-175 SVRSGNGYVAYSYG
+175 SVRSGNGYVAYDPYG
-189 TFYRIYVE
+189 GFYRIFVE
-197 KEIVG
+197 EEIVG

-209 YDVKYQAPFK
+209 YEVKYQAPFK

-237 GGTENIVFN
+237 GGTENIVFD

-384 KAVKAANAAGS
+384 KAAKAANAAGS

-430 LNVIQNKAYLYVR
+430 LNVIQNKAYLYVGY
-443 NEGYNEVSFDN
+443 EGYNDVSLDN
-454 KEERNAV
+454 EEKNAV
-461 IGNVYTNLEY
+461 IGNVYTSLEY
-471 EDLQVSCNETWCKPE
+471 EDLQVSCNEAWCKPE
-486 LQKDYWGNITLNTNI
+486 LQKKSYGYIELNANI
-501 SKNTTDKT
+501 SKNATEKT

-524 FTMNVSQNGVKFV
+524 FTMNVSQSGVKFV

-589 STANRKATIS
+589 SAANRKATIT

-607 EVDQSKYALGDEYY
+607 EVDQSKYALGDEYN

-627 QVIYMNDTTRY
+627 EVICINDTIRY
-638 VGKEVG
+638 VGKDVGEVA
-644 GTGTVWSTEKVA
+644 WSTEEVA
-656 TGATYEHDGRLN
+656 TGATDKYDGRLN
-668 LAIIKKISGWK
+668 IAIIKKISGWK

-703 RDELCKIQS
+703 MYELNTIYSVGNSIRDY
-712 QLSGHYWSSSEKSQE
+712 HWSSTEYTASKAYRCYYSNYINDSKRSQ
-727 YAYHVYNGYTYG
+727 H
-739 NKETLYKVKAVHRF
+739 KVKAVHRF

>member
-1 MVFGDTSISVDEV
+1 
-14 LVHVFLLSIPKPRTK
+14 
-29 QILLQHIIITSA
+29 
-41 LKQDPKVYYHI
+41 
-52 FGKIRRCDT
+52 
-61 KTFTYMEKTMK
+61 MEKTIK
-72 LLGRVF
+72 LLERVF
-78 TFLLLAVTFAACSS
+78 TFLLLAVAFAACSS

-104 PDVNVNDPVG
+104 PDVNVNDPAG

-132 IGNSSIHIGNDYNFN
+132 IGNSSIHIGNDYNFD

-167 TTGWADMV
+167 TTGWASNV
-175 SVRSGNGYVAYSYG
+175 SVRNNNGYVAYSNG
-189 TFYRIYVE
+189 TFYRIFVE

-237 GGTENIVFN
+237 GGTENIVFD

-369 HASAARIKFVGNKPA
+369 HANAARIKFVGNKPA

-395 ASYYALVLKANS
+395 ANYYALVLKANS

-430 LNVIQNKAYLYVR
+430 LNVIQNKAYLYVQQ
-443 NEGYNEVSFDN
+443 EGYNEVSFDN
-454 KEERNAV
+454 EERNAV
-461 IGNVYTNLEY
+461 IGYLYTSLEY
-471 EDLQVSCNETWCKPE
+471 EDLQVSCNEAWCKPE
-486 LQKDYWGNITLNTNI
+486 LQNSYGYIKLNANI
-501 SKNTTDKT
+501 SKNATEKT

-524 FTMNVSQNGVKFV
+524 FTMTVSQNGVTFV

-548 QSNKTITI
+548 QSNKTISI
-556 NTNIDWEASSN
+556 NTSLDWEATSN
-567 QSWCTISRNGNNLTI
+567 QSWCTVSRNGNNLTI
-582 RATPYSG
+582 RVTAYGG
-589 STANRKATIS
+589 SSASRKATIS
-599 FKGLSTKI
+599 FKGLLPKI
-607 EVDQSKYALGDEYY
+607 EVNQSKYAVGDQYS

-627 QVIYMNDTTRY
+627 EVVYMNDTVRY
-638 VGKEVG
+638 VKKEVG
-644 GTGTVWSTEKVA
+644 ESIWSTENVE
-656 TGATYEHDGRLN
+656 TGANDKYDGMKN
-668 LAIIKKISGWK
+668 MAVIKKISGWK
-679 DLYPAFALCD
+679 NLYPAFALCD
-689 ALNTGSVT
+689 ALNTSGVT

-703 RDELCKIQS
+703 YYELSNRIRPAN
-712 QLSGHYWSSSEKSQE
+712 GTYWSSSESSNK
-727 YAYHVYNGYTYG
+727 YAGYYSPS
-739 NKETLYKVKAVHRF
+739 ETNAARKTDTKLKVMAVHKF

>member
-1 MVFGDTSISVDEV
+1 
-14 LVHVFLLSIPKPRTK
+14 
-29 QILLQHIIITSA
+29 
-41 LKQDPKVYYHI
+41 
-52 FGKIRRCDT
+52 
-61 KTFTYMEKTMK
+61 MK

-78 TFLLLAVTFAACSS
+78 TFLLLAITFVACSS
-92 DDDSTD
+92 EDASTD

-104 PDVNVNDPVG
+104 PDVNVNDPAG

-119 MMKGHDLNEGATY
+119 MMKGPSIREGATR
-132 IGNSSIHIGNDYNFN
+132 IGGSDIYIGNDYNFD
-147 GGYFISLGTVKGLG
+147 GGYFISLGAVKGLG

-167 TTGWADMV
+167 TQGWADMV
-175 SVRSGNGYVAYSYG
+175 SVRSDNGYVAYSNG
-189 TFYRIYVE
+189 AFYRIFVE

-209 YDVKYQAPFK
+209 YDVKYQVPFK

-284 PSNVAAT
+284 PSNMAAT

-319 TLNETS
+319 TLDETS

-353 ASSWCK
+353 ASSWCE

-430 LNVIQNKAYLYVR
+430 LNIV
-443 NEGYNEVSFDN
+443 
-454 KEERNAV
+454 
-461 IGNVYTNLEY
+461 
-471 EDLQVSCNETWCKPE
+471 
-486 LQKDYWGNITLNTNI
+486 QKGI
-501 SKNTTDKT
+501 
-509 RKAKIVISNKTKTLS
+509 
-524 FTMNVSQNGVKFV
+524 KFI

-556 NTNIDWEASSN
+556 NTNIDWEPSSN
-567 QSWCTISRNGNNLTI
+567 QSWCTTSRNGNNLTI

-607 EVDQSKYALGDEYY
+607 EVDQSKYAVGDEYN

-627 QVIYMNDTTRY
+627 KIIYMNDTIRY
-638 VGKEVG
+638 VGKDVG
-644 GTGTVWSTEKVA
+644 EAAWSTEAVL
-656 TGATYEHDGRLN
+656 TGATDTNDGRVN
-668 LAIIKKISGWK
+668 MAIIKKISGWK
-679 DLYPAFALCD
+679 GLYPAFALCD
-689 ALNTGSVT
+689 ALNTGNVT

-703 RDELCKIQS
+703 VKELYDIQYY
-712 QLSGHYWSSSEKSQE
+712 GGYRFDNYYWSSTEERSEDR
-727 YAYHVYNGYTYG
+727 AY
-739 NKETLYKVKAVHRF
+739 LYDWWSLNTKGSICKVKAVHRF

>member
-1 MVFGDTSISVDEV
+1 
-14 LVHVFLLSIPKPRTK
+14 
-29 QILLQHIIITSA
+29 
-41 LKQDPKVYYHI
+41 
-52 FGKIRRCDT
+52 
-61 KTFTYMEKTMK
+61 MEKTFK
-72 LLGRVF
+72 LIEKVF
-78 TFLLLAVTFAACSS
+78 TMLLIAMSVIACSS
-92 DDDSTD
+92 DDSTD

-104 PDVNVNDPVG
+104 PDVNVNDPAG

-119 MMKGHDLNEGATY
+119 MMKGPSTSEGATRISGSY
-132 IGNSSIHIGNDYNFN
+132 IYIGNDYNFD
-147 GGYFISLGTVKGLG
+147 GGSFISLGTVKGLG

-167 TTGWADMV
+167 TTGWADKV
-175 SVRSGNGYVAYSYG
+175 SVRNNNGYVAYSNG
-189 TFYRIYVE
+189 TFYRIFVE

-246 NKEFVVFTAKSSEDW
+246 NKEFVVFTAKSSENW

-270 NYSFLANGIQIIAQ
+270 NYSFLSNGIQIKVY
-284 PSNVAAT
+284 PSDVAAT

-333 ERQVGLNTNIQK
+333 ERQIGLNTNIQK

-384 KAVKAANAAGS
+384 KTVKAAGS
-395 ASYYALVLKANS
+395 TNYYALVLKAEA
-407 NDKDTE
+407 NDKETE
-413 RKGTITLKSKD
+413 RKGVVTLKSKD

-430 LNVIQNKAYLYVR
+430 LNIV
-443 NEGYNEVSFDN
+443 
-454 KEERNAV
+454 
-461 IGNVYTNLEY
+461 
-471 EDLQVSCNETWCKPE
+471 
-486 LQKDYWGNITLNTNI
+486 QKGI
-501 SKNTTDKT
+501 
-509 RKAKIVISNKTKTLS
+509 
-524 FTMNVSQNGVKFV
+524 KFI
-537 PSQTKVGFDKN
+537 PSQTKVCFDKN
-548 QSNKTITI
+548 YSNKTITI
-556 NTNIDWEASSN
+556 NTNLDWEASSN
-567 QSWCTISRNGNNLTI
+567 QSWCTLTKNGNNLTI

-589 STANRKATIS
+589 SAANRIATIS

-607 EVDQSKYALGDEYY
+607 EVDQSKYALGEEYN

-627 QVIYMNDTTRY
+627 QVICMNDTVRF
-638 VGKEVG
+638 VGKDVG
-644 GTGTVWSTEKVA
+644 TAAWSTEKVA
-656 TGATYEHDGRLN
+656 TGAIYEHDGRLN
-668 LAIIKKISGWK
+668 MAIIKKISGWK

-703 RDELCKIQS
+703 INEIYAIRKGYDLK
-712 QLSGHYWSSSEKSQE
+712 GNHWSSTE
-727 YAYHVYNGYTYG
+727 YTENNAYLLYG
-739 NKETLYKVKAVHRF
+739 NNSSIDYKTNEYKVKAVHRF

>member
-1 MVFGDTSISVDEV
+1 MST
-14 LVHVFLLSIPKPRTK
+14 PKPRTK
-29 QILLQHIIITSA
+29 QIPLQHIIITSA
-41 LKQDPKVYYHI
+41 LIQEPKIYYNI
-52 FGKIRRCDT
+52 FGNLRRCNI
-61 KTFTYMEKTMK
+61 KTFTYMEKTIK
-72 LLGRVF
+72 LLERVF
-78 TFLLLAVTFAACSS
+78 TFLLLAVAFAACSS

-104 PDVNVNDPVG
+104 PDVNVNDPAG

-119 MMKGHDLNEGATY
+119 MMKGSSIAGGATR
-132 IGNSSIHIGNDYNFN
+132 IGGSNIYIGNDYNFD

-175 SVRSGNGYVAYSYG
+175 SVRSNNGYVAYSNES
-189 TFYRIYVE
+189 FYRIFVE

-369 HASAARIKFVGNKPA
+369 HASAARIKFVGDKPA

-430 LNVIQNKAYLYVR
+430 LNVIQNKAYLYVG

-454 KEERNAV
+454 EERNAV

-486 LQKDYWGNITLNTNI
+486 LQKDHWGNITLNTNI
-501 SKNTTDKT
+501 SKNTTEKT
-509 RKAKIVISNKTKTLS
+509 RKAKIVISNKTKTLN
-524 FTMNVSQNGVKFV
+524 FTMTVSQNGVKFV

-567 QSWCTISRNGNNLTI
+567 QSWCTISRNGKNLTI

-589 STANRKATIS
+589 TTANRKATIT

-607 EVDQSKYALGDEYY
+607 EVDQSKYAVGDQYS

-627 QVIYMNDTTRY
+627 EVVYMNDTVRY
-638 VGKEVG
+638 VKKEVG
-644 GTGTVWSTEKVA
+644 ESIWSTENVE
-656 TGATYEHDGRLN
+656 TGANDNYDGMKN
-668 LAIIKKISGWK
+668 MAVIKKISGWK
-679 DLYPAFALCD
+679 NLYPAFALCD
-689 ALNTGSVT
+689 ALNTSGVT

-703 RDELCKIQS
+703 YYELSNRIRPAN
-712 QLSGHYWSSSEKSQE
+712 GTYWSSSESSNK
-727 YAYHVYNGYTYG
+727 YAGYYSPS
-739 NKETLYKVKAVHRF
+739 ETNAARKTDTKLKVMAVHKF